1 MSRVV
6 DSSKDSRTLW
16 DDLESNVERDERTES
31 KDDATTLRVYS
42 PYEIADDVLL
52 STVDGVGPLTT
63 ERLVDYFGSATEVLK
78 APVGELCRVEKVG
91 AKLAAKIRDA
101 RNACD
106 IDALVNFCVVNDVQI
121 VALFDARYPAR
132 LREIANPP
140 RLIYVRGEI
149 LEQDRR
155 AIAIVGTRDATPY
168 GRAQATRLARE
179 LSESGFTIVSGLAL
193 GIDGCAHRAAL
204 DAGGRT
210 LAALGSGVVKIYPRE
225 HEDLAARVMR
235 SGALISEYH
244 PLCAP
249 LAGNFPARNRIISG
263 LSIGTLV
270 VESAKRGGALV
281 TARFAAEQNR
291 EVFAVPGP
299 VDQPT
304 SQGCHQLLREGAALV
319 ESVDDV
325 IEALPVFERPTPR
338 DIRRNEIDGR
348 EVGGQIAPGSLGIA
362 VSALD
367 AIDTRRDKKTKKA
380 PSKSARKESEKS
392 EETPPRPLPPLSE
405 DERRLVEAIGDA
417 PKSIDLAI
425 RESGLSASRVVGLIA
440 SLELKKVL
448 RRLEGALVERLHRR

>member
-1 MSRVV
+1 MSRA
-6 DSSKDSRTLW
+6 DSSKEVRTLW
-16 DDLESNVERDERTES
+16 DDLESNVEHDDRADS
-31 KDDATTLRVYS
+31 KADATSLRVYS

-78 APVGELCRVEKVG
+78 APVEELCRVEKVG
-91 AKLAAKIRDA
+91 AKLAAKIHDA

-121 VALFDARYPAR
+121 VALFDARYPTR

-140 RLIYVRGEI
+140 RLIYVRGDI

-179 LSESGFTIVSGLAL
+179 LTECGFTIVSGLAL

-249 LAGNFPARNRIISG
+249 LAGNFPARNRVISG
-263 LSIGTLV
+263 LSLGTLV
-270 VESAKRGGALV
+270 VESATRGGALV

-325 IEALPVFERPTPR
+325 IEALPIFERPTPR
-338 DIRRNEIDGR
+338 AVRRNEAG
-348 EVGGQIAPGSLGIA
+348 EQIAPGSLGISA
-362 VSALD
+362 SALES
-367 AIDTRRDKKTKKA
+367 IDTRRDKKTKKT
-380 PSKSARKESEKS
+380 PSKSARKEPEKN
-392 EETPPRPLPPLSE
+392 EDAPPRPLPPLSE

-417 PKSIDLAI
+417 PKPIDQAI

-448 RRLEGALVERLHRR
+448 RRLEGALVERLR